1 MNLLDED
8 YVAPAK
14 LLSGKVSMEY
24 RSLFIACL
32 NLASLIHSFICE
44 ACVTRMSRSIISFS
58 SQAPVIF

>member
-1 MNLLDED
+1 MSLN
-8 YVAPAK
+8 K

-32 NLASLIHSFICE
+32 NLAKSYSLLHLRGLCYKD
-44 ACVTRMSRSIISFS
+44 VSINNFS